1 MAEGISTSFQTCP
14 PDPHGFHDLE
24 GLPSSPSLSHLH
36 VNDLGLTPPPG
47 SQLQLSTKSSQHE
60 ERSSPTRDVNTTS
73 ENPTDPQNCTQQLGN
88 TRNSHSDGK
97 QEEVGCAS
105 SEEQP
110 PVDSE
115 LVGPRQPW
123 IDIATRS
130 PQLEIAFSAFDDSN
144 HTAEDLYDPL
154 FDSELVL
161 QEIDAVLQP
170 RKRDG
175 DEAFPEECTSWDQP
189 RKRQVTEIS
198 QDLTIEPPDKTPSLS
213 SLDSGQPEQGGT
225 GPHTPSDVEKQLST
239 GAVFDPIDLLFEDP
253 SGDIS
258 LDIPD
263 SEFPFSF
270 DLQGEGNR
278 EGGKEDM
285 AANCSMFDQPFGL
298 ADHVLPPVSEITK
311 ERFSLDHQEIVD
323 STNREALQRV
333 FAEPEYVSPY
343 PVYGGPLGYMPSAP
357 NIHVR
362 CIEVSDDRTNLRLA
376 TLRNKVQQLTL
387 ERNKYKQEWA
397 LASDMT
403 AVDPATGKTKQ
414 QTLLE
419 QNAMLRRVCS
429 RHQQRVE
436 QYKQETIEWKN
447 KLHDLGTIYNNLL
460 YDIHQ
465 KQMPAVAPIPNGYK
479 PPRARQA
486 NSSAASL
493 PPSTSHPQS
502 ITSTPNAYA
511 GNSEEP
517 ITIDLTEETGDDVS
531 AAANPTPEE
540 QEESQRRAGMLQS
553 LRNKKYSWLG
563 GPDGDVGNQNLRL
576 SVTPASRQGSL
587 KPAGGPHDSERSRDN
602 HVPARDP
609 CEIASDDRLDNNDDD
624 LARMMEQELASDTAT
639 SRSHDCDVLIAQAGD
654 SPKHVFR

>member
-14 PDPHGFHDLE
+14 PDPHGLYDLE
-24 GLPSSPSLSHLH
+24 GLPSSPSLPLH

-60 ERSSPTRDVNTTS
+60 ERKLPTRDVNATS
-73 ENPTDPQNCTQQLGN
+73 ETPADPRHCPQPLGKAHKDHN
-88 TRNSHSDGK
+88 DEK
-97 QEEVGCAS
+97 QVEVNDAP
-105 SEEQP
+105 SEEQSP
-110 PVDSE
+110 ADKVVES
-115 LVGPRQPW
+115 RQSW
-123 IDIATRS
+123 ADTTTCS
-130 PQLEIAFSAFDDSN
+130 PQLEIDFSAFDDSN
-144 HTAEDLYDPL
+144 NATEELYDPL

-161 QEIDAVLQP
+161 QEIDAVLQ
-170 RKRDG
+170 RKRNG
-175 DEAFPEECTSWDQP
+175 DEAFPEDCVSWDQS
-189 RKRQVTEIS
+189 RKRQATEMS
-198 QDLTIEPPDKTPSLS
+198 QYSTTESPDKTPSLL

-225 GPHTPSDVEKQLST
+225 GPHTPSDVEKQQSD
-239 GAVFDPIDLLFEDP
+239 AVFDSIDLLFEDP
-253 SGDIS
+253 SGDFP

-263 SEFPFSF
+263 GEVSF
-270 DLQGEGNR
+270 NFDIQGAGNG

-285 AANCSMFDQPFGL
+285 SATFSVFDQSF
-298 ADHVLPPVSEITK
+298 DLPSVSEITK
-311 ERFSLDHQEIVD
+311 ERFSLDHQDIVD

-397 LASDMT
+397 LASDLT
-403 AVDPATGKTKQ
+403 AMDPATGKTKQ

-436 QYKQETIEWKN
+436 QYKQEAIEWKN

-460 YDIHQ
+460 YEIQVQ
-465 KQMPAVAPIPNGYK
+465 KQMPAVAPIPTGYK

-486 NSSAASL
+486 SSNATSL
-493 PPSTSHPQS
+493 QPSTSQPQS
-502 ITSTPNAYA
+502 MASTPNASA
-511 GNSEEP
+511 GEP
-517 ITIDLTEETGDDVS
+517 ITIDLTEETGDDGS
-531 AAANPTPEE
+531 AAAKPTPEE
-540 QEESQRRAGMLQS
+540 QEERQRRVEMLQS

-563 GPDGDVGNQNLRL
+563 DADGDVGNQNLRI
-576 SVTPASRQGSL
+576 SVTPAPRQGSL

-602 HVPARDP
+602 HVPARGP
-609 CEIASDDRLDNNDDD
+609 CEIASDDRVEDDD
-624 LARMMEQELASDTAT
+624 ELARMMEQELASPIAT
-639 SRSHDCDVLIAQAGD
+639 SKPGDCDVLKAQVGD
-654 SPKHVFR
+654 SPKIVSK

>member
-14 PDPHGFHDLE
+14 PDPHGLQDLE
-24 GLPSSPSLSHLH
+24 GLPSPPSLPPLH

-60 ERSSPTRDVNTTS
+60 KRKLPTRDVNATS
-73 ENPTDPQNCTQQLGN
+73 ETPADPRHCTQPLGN
-88 TRNSHSDGK
+88 THKDHNDEK
-97 QEEVGCAS
+97 QVEVNDAS
-105 SEEQP
+105 SEKQP
-110 PVDSE
+110 PADKVVE
-115 LVGPRQPW
+115 PRQSW
-123 IDIATRS
+123 ADTATCS
-130 PQLEIAFSAFDDSN
+130 PQLEIDFSAFDDSN
-144 HTAEDLYDPL
+144 NATEELYDPL

-161 QEIDAVLQP
+161 QEIDAVLQ
-170 RKRDG
+170 RKRNG
-175 DEAFPEECTSWDQP
+175 DEAFPEDCVYWDQS
-189 RKRQVTEIS
+189 RKRQATEMS
-198 QDLTIEPPDKTPSLS
+198 QYSTTESPDKTPSLL

-225 GPHTPSDVEKQLST
+225 GPHTPSDVEKRQSD
-239 GAVFDPIDLLFEDP
+239 AVFDSIDLLFEDHL
-253 SGDIS
+253 GDFP

-263 SEFPFSF
+263 GEVSFNFDIQGAGNGEGNKEDMSANISVFDQSF
-270 DLQGEGNR
+270 DLP
-278 EGGKEDM
+278 
-285 AANCSMFDQPFGL
+285 S
-298 ADHVLPPVSEITK
+298 VSEITK
-311 ERFSLDHQEIVD
+311 ERFSIDDQDIVD

-397 LASDMT
+397 LASDLT
-403 AVDPATGKTKQ
+403 AMDPATGKTKQ

-436 QYKQETIEWKN
+436 QYKQEAIEWKN

-460 YDIHQ
+460 YEIQVQ
-465 KQMPAVAPIPNGYK
+465 KQMPAVAPIPTGYK

-486 NSSAASL
+486 SSNATSL
-493 PPSTSHPQS
+493 QPSTSQPQS
-502 ITSTPNAYA
+502 MASTPNASA
-511 GNSEEP
+511 GEP
-517 ITIDLTEETGDDVS
+517 ITIDLTEETGDDGS

-540 QEESQRRAGMLQS
+540 QEERQRRVEMLQS

-563 GPDGDVGNQNLRL
+563 DADGDVGNQNLRL
-576 SVTPASRQGSL
+576 SVTPAPRQGSL
-587 KPAGGPHDSERSRDN
+587 KPAGGPHDSERSRND
-602 HVPARDP
+602 HVPIRDIS
-609 CEIASDDRLDNNDDD
+609 EIASDDRVEDNDDD
-624 LARMMEQELASDTAT
+624 LARMMEQELASPSAT
-639 SRSHDCDVLIAQAGD
+639 SKSRDSDLLTAQVED
-654 SPKHVFR
+654 SPKNVSK

>member
-14 PDPHGFHDLE
+14 PDPHGLHDLE
-24 GLPSSPSLSHLH
+24 GLPSPPSLPLH

-60 ERSSPTRDVNTTS
+60 ERKLPTRDVNATS
-73 ENPTDPQNCTQQLGN
+73 ETPADPRHCTQPLGN
-88 TRNSHSDGK
+88 THKDHNDEK
-97 QEEVGCAS
+97 QVEVNDAP
-105 SEEQP
+105 SEEQSP
-110 PVDSE
+110 ADKVVES
-115 LVGPRQPW
+115 RQSW
-123 IDIATRS
+123 ADTTTCS
-130 PQLEIAFSAFDDSN
+130 PQLEIDFSAFDDSN
-144 HTAEDLYDPL
+144 NATEELYDPL

-161 QEIDAVLQP
+161 QEIDAVLQ
-170 RKRDG
+170 RKRNG
-175 DEAFPEECTSWDQP
+175 DEAFPEDCVSWDQS
-189 RKRQVTEIS
+189 RKRQATEMS
-198 QDLTIEPPDKTPSLS
+198 QYSTTESPDKTPSLL

-225 GPHTPSDVEKQLST
+225 GPHTPSDVEKQQSD
-239 GAVFDPIDLLFEDP
+239 AVFDSIDLLFEDP
-253 SGDIS
+253 SGDFP

-263 SEFPFSF
+263 GDVSF
-270 DLQGEGNR
+270 NFDIQGAGNG

-285 AANCSMFDQPFGL
+285 SATFSVFDQSF
-298 ADHVLPPVSEITK
+298 DLPSVSEITK
-311 ERFSLDHQEIVD
+311 ERFSLDHQDIFD

-343 PVYGGPLGYMPSAP
+343 PLYGGPLGYMPSAP

-397 LASDMT
+397 LASDLT
-403 AVDPATGKTKQ
+403 AMDPATGKTKQ

-436 QYKQETIEWKN
+436 QYKQEAIEWKN

-460 YDIHQ
+460 YEIQVQ
-465 KQMPAVAPIPNGYK
+465 KQMPAVAPIPTGYK

-486 NSSAASL
+486 SSNATSL
-493 PPSTSHPQS
+493 QPSTSQPQS
-502 ITSTPNAYA
+502 MASTPNASV
-511 GNSEEP
+511 GEP
-517 ITIDLTEETGDDVS
+517 ITIDLTEETGDDGS

-540 QEESQRRAGMLQS
+540 QEERQRRVEMLQS

-563 GPDGDVGNQNLRL
+563 DADGDVGNQNLRI
-576 SVTPASRQGSL
+576 SVTPAPRQGSL

-602 HVPARDP
+602 HVPARGP
-609 CEIASDDRLDNNDDD
+609 CEIASDDRVEEDDD
-624 LARMMEQELASDTAT
+624 ELARMMEQELASPIAT
-639 SRSHDCDVLIAQAGD
+639 SKPGDCDVLITQVGD
-654 SPKHVFR
+654 SPKIVSK

>member
-14 PDPHGFHDLE
+14 PDPHGLHDLE
-24 GLPSSPSLSHLH
+24 GLPSPPSLPLH

-60 ERSSPTRDVNTTS
+60 ERKLPTRDVNATS
-73 ENPTDPQNCTQQLGN
+73 ETPADPRHCTQPLGN
-88 TRNSHSDGK
+88 THKDHNDEK
-97 QEEVGCAS
+97 QVEVNDAP
-105 SEEQP
+105 SEEQSP
-110 PVDSE
+110 ADKVVES
-115 LVGPRQPW
+115 RQSW
-123 IDIATRS
+123 ADTTTCS
-130 PQLEIAFSAFDDSN
+130 PQLEIDFSAFDDSN
-144 HTAEDLYDPL
+144 NATEELYDPL

-161 QEIDAVLQP
+161 QEIDAVLQ
-170 RKRDG
+170 RKRNG
-175 DEAFPEECTSWDQP
+175 DEAFPEDCVSWDQS
-189 RKRQVTEIS
+189 RKRQATEMS
-198 QDLTIEPPDKTPSLS
+198 QYSTTESPDKTPSLL

-225 GPHTPSDVEKQLST
+225 GPHTPSDVEKQQSD
-239 GAVFDPIDLLFEDP
+239 AVFDSIDLLFEDP
-253 SGDIS
+253 SGDFP

-263 SEFPFSF
+263 GDVSF
-270 DLQGEGNR
+270 NFDIQGAGNG

-285 AANCSMFDQPFGL
+285 SATFSVFDQSF
-298 ADHVLPPVSEITK
+298 DLPSVSEITK
-311 ERFSLDHQEIVD
+311 ERFSLDHQDIVD

-343 PVYGGPLGYMPSAP
+343 PLYGGPLGYIPSAP

-397 LASDMT
+397 LASDLT
-403 AVDPATGKTKQ
+403 AMDPATGKTKQ

-436 QYKQETIEWKN
+436 QYKQEAIEWKN

-460 YDIHQ
+460 YEIQVQ
-465 KQMPAVAPIPNGYK
+465 KQMPAVAPIPTGYK

-486 NSSAASL
+486 SSNATSL
-493 PPSTSHPQS
+493 QPSTSQPQS
-502 ITSTPNAYA
+502 MASTPNASV
-511 GNSEEP
+511 GEP
-517 ITIDLTEETGDDVS
+517 ITIDLTEETGDDGS

-540 QEESQRRAGMLQS
+540 QEERQRRVEMLQS

-563 GPDGDVGNQNLRL
+563 DADGDVGNQNLRI
-576 SVTPASRQGSL
+576 SVTPAPRQGSL

-602 HVPARDP
+602 HVPARGP
-609 CEIASDDRLDNNDDD
+609 CEIASDDRVEEDDD
-624 LARMMEQELASDTAT
+624 ELARMMEQELASPIAT
-639 SRSHDCDVLIAQAGD
+639 SKPGDCDVLITQVGD
-654 SPKHVFR
+654 SPKIVSK

>member
-1 MAEGISTSFQTCP
+1 MNGSMAEGISTSFQTCP
-14 PDPHGFHDLE
+14 PDPHGLHDLE
-24 GLPSSPSLSHLH
+24 GLPSPPSLPLH

-60 ERSSPTRDVNTTS
+60 ERKLPTRDVNATS
-73 ENPTDPQNCTQQLGN
+73 ETPADPRHCTQPLGN
-88 TRNSHSDGK
+88 THKDHNDEK
-97 QEEVGCAS
+97 QVEVNDAP
-105 SEEQP
+105 SEEQSP
-110 PVDSE
+110 ADKVVES
-115 LVGPRQPW
+115 RQSW
-123 IDIATRS
+123 ADTTTCS
-130 PQLEIAFSAFDDSN
+130 PQLEIDFSAFDDSN
-144 HTAEDLYDPL
+144 NATEELYDPL

-161 QEIDAVLQP
+161 QEIDAVLQ
-170 RKRDG
+170 RKRNG
-175 DEAFPEECTSWDQP
+175 DEAFPEDCVSWDQS
-189 RKRQVTEIS
+189 RKRQATEMS
-198 QDLTIEPPDKTPSLS
+198 QYSTTESPDKTPSLL

-225 GPHTPSDVEKQLST
+225 GPHTPSDVEKQQSD
-239 GAVFDPIDLLFEDP
+239 AVFDSIDLLFEDP
-253 SGDIS
+253 SGDFP

-263 SEFPFSF
+263 GDVSF
-270 DLQGEGNR
+270 NFDIQGAGNG

-285 AANCSMFDQPFGL
+285 SATFSVFDQSF
-298 ADHVLPPVSEITK
+298 DLPSVSEITK
-311 ERFSLDHQEIVD
+311 ERFSLDHQDIFD

-343 PVYGGPLGYMPSAP
+343 PLYGGPLGYMPSAP

-397 LASDMT
+397 LASDLT
-403 AVDPATGKTKQ
+403 AMDPATGKTKQ

-436 QYKQETIEWKN
+436 QYKQEAIEWKN

-460 YDIHQ
+460 YEIQVQ
-465 KQMPAVAPIPNGYK
+465 KQMPAVAPIPTGYK

-486 NSSAASL
+486 SSNATSL
-493 PPSTSHPQS
+493 QPSTSQPQS
-502 ITSTPNAYA
+502 MASTPNASV
-511 GNSEEP
+511 GEP
-517 ITIDLTEETGDDVS
+517 ITIDLTEETGDDGS

-540 QEESQRRAGMLQS
+540 QEERQRRVEMLQS

-563 GPDGDVGNQNLRL
+563 DADGDVGNQNLRI
-576 SVTPASRQGSL
+576 SVTPAPRQGSL

-602 HVPARDP
+602 HVPARGP
-609 CEIASDDRLDNNDDD
+609 CEIASDDRVEEDDD
-624 LARMMEQELASDTAT
+624 ELARMMEQELASPIAT
-639 SRSHDCDVLIAQAGD
+639 SKPGDCDVLITQVGD
-654 SPKHVFR
+654 SPKIVSK

>member
-14 PDPHGFHDLE
+14 PDPHGLHDLE
-24 GLPSSPSLSHLH
+24 GLPSPPSLPLH

-60 ERSSPTRDVNTTS
+60 ERKLPTRDVNATS
-73 ENPTDPQNCTQQLGN
+73 ETPADPRHCTQPLGN
-88 TRNSHSDGK
+88 THKDHNDEK
-97 QEEVGCAS
+97 QVEVNDTP
-105 SEEQP
+105 SEEQSP
-110 PVDSE
+110 ADKVVE
-115 LVGPRQPW
+115 CRQSW
-123 IDIATRS
+123 ADTTTCS
-130 PQLEIAFSAFDDSN
+130 PQLEIDFSAFDDSN
-144 HTAEDLYDPL
+144 NATEELYDPL

-161 QEIDAVLQP
+161 QEIDAVLQ
-170 RKRDG
+170 RKRNG
-175 DEAFPEECTSWDQP
+175 DEAFPEDCVSWDQS
-189 RKRQVTEIS
+189 RKRQATELS
-198 QDLTIEPPDKTPSLS
+198 QYSTTESPDKTPSLL

-225 GPHTPSDVEKQLST
+225 GPHTPSDGEKQQSD
-239 GAVFDPIDLLFEDP
+239 AVFDSIDLLFEDP
-253 SGDIS
+253 SGDFP

-263 SEFPFSF
+263 GDVSF
-270 DLQGEGNR
+270 NFDIQGARNG

-285 AANCSMFDQPFGL
+285 SATFSVFDQSF
-298 ADHVLPPVSEITK
+298 DLPSVSEITK
-311 ERFSLDHQEIVD
+311 ERFSLDHQDIVD

-397 LASDMT
+397 LASDLT
-403 AVDPATGKTKQ
+403 AMDPATGKTKQ

-436 QYKQETIEWKN
+436 QYKQEAIEWKN

-460 YDIHQ
+460 YEIQVQ
-465 KQMPAVAPIPNGYK
+465 KQMPAVAPIPTGYK

-486 NSSAASL
+486 SSNAISL
-493 PPSTSHPQS
+493 QPSTSQPQS
-502 ITSTPNAYA
+502 MASTPNASV
-511 GNSEEP
+511 GEP
-517 ITIDLTEETGDDVS
+517 ITIDLTEETGDDGS

-540 QEESQRRAGMLQS
+540 QEERQRRVEMLQS

-563 GPDGDVGNQNLRL
+563 DADGDVGNQNLRI
-576 SVTPASRQGSL
+576 SATPAPRQGSL

-602 HVPARDP
+602 HVPARGP
-609 CEIASDDRLDNNDDD
+609 CEIASDDRVEEDDD
-624 LARMMEQELASDTAT
+624 DELARMMEQELASPIAT
-639 SRSHDCDVLIAQAGD
+639 SKPGDCDVLIAQGGD
-654 SPKHVFR
+654 SPKIVSK

>member
-1 MAEGISTSFQTCP
+1 MNGSMAEGISTSFQTCP
-14 PDPHGFHDLE
+14 PDPHGLHDLE
-24 GLPSSPSLSHLH
+24 GLPSPPSLPLH

-60 ERSSPTRDVNTTS
+60 ERKVPTRDVNATS
-73 ENPTDPQNCTQQLGN
+73 ETPADPRHCTQPLGN
-88 TRNSHSDGK
+88 THKDHNDEK
-97 QEEVGCAS
+97 QVEVNDAP
-105 SEEQP
+105 SEEQSP
-110 PVDSE
+110 ADKVVES
-115 LVGPRQPW
+115 RQSW
-123 IDIATRS
+123 ADTTTCS
-130 PQLEIAFSAFDDSN
+130 PQLEIDFSAFDDSN
-144 HTAEDLYDPL
+144 NATEELYDPL

-161 QEIDAVLQP
+161 QEIDAVLQ
-170 RKRDG
+170 RKRNG
-175 DEAFPEECTSWDQP
+175 DEAFPEDCVSWDQS
-189 RKRQVTEIS
+189 RKRQATEMS
-198 QDLTIEPPDKTPSLS
+198 QDSTTESPDKTPSLL

-225 GPHTPSDVEKQLST
+225 GPHTPSDVEKQQSD
-239 GAVFDPIDLLFEDP
+239 AVFDSIDLLFEDP
-253 SGDIS
+253 SGDFP
-258 LDIPD
+258 LDIPNGD
-263 SEFPFSF
+263 VSF
-270 DLQGEGNR
+270 NFDIQGAGNG

-285 AANCSMFDQPFGL
+285 SATFSVFDQSF
-298 ADHVLPPVSEITK
+298 DLPSVSEITK
-311 ERFSLDHQEIVD
+311 ERFSLDHQDIVD

-397 LASDMT
+397 LASDLT
-403 AVDPATGKTKQ
+403 AMDPATGKTKQ

-436 QYKQETIEWKN
+436 QYKQEAIEWKN

-460 YDIHQ
+460 YEIQVQ
-465 KQMPAVAPIPNGYK
+465 KQMPAVAPIPTGYK

-486 NSSAASL
+486 SSNAASL
-493 PPSTSHPQS
+493 QPSTSQPQS
-502 ITSTPNAYA
+502 MASTPNASA
-511 GNSEEP
+511 GEP
-517 ITIDLTEETGDDVS
+517 ITIDLTEETGDDAS
-531 AAANPTPEE
+531 SAANPTPEE
-540 QEESQRRAGMLQS
+540 QEERQRRVEMLQS

-563 GPDGDVGNQNLRL
+563 DADGDVGNQNLRI

-602 HVPARDP
+602 HVPARGP
-609 CEIASDDRLDNNDDD
+609 CEIASDDREEEDDD
-624 LARMMEQELASDTAT
+624 ELARMMEQELASPIAT
-639 SRSHDCDVLIAQAGD
+639 SKPGDCDVLITQVGD
-654 SPKHVFR
+654 SPKIVSK

>member
-14 PDPHGFHDLE
+14 PDPHGLHDLE
-24 GLPSSPSLSHLH
+24 GLPSPPSLPLH

-47 SQLQLSTKSSQHE
+47 PQLQLSTKSSQHE
-60 ERSSPTRDVNTTS
+60 ERKLPTRDVNATS
-73 ENPTDPQNCTQQLGN
+73 ETPADPRHCTQPLGN
-88 TRNSHSDGK
+88 THKDHNDEK
-97 QEEVGCAS
+97 QVEVNNAP
-105 SEEQP
+105 SEEQSP
-110 PVDSE
+110 ADKVVES
-115 LVGPRQPW
+115 RQSW
-123 IDIATRS
+123 ADTTTCS
-130 PQLEIAFSAFDDSN
+130 PQLEIDFSAFDDSN
-144 HTAEDLYDPL
+144 NATEELYDPL

-161 QEIDAVLQP
+161 QEIDAVLQ
-170 RKRDG
+170 RKRNG
-175 DEAFPEECTSWDQP
+175 DEAFPEDCVSWDQS
-189 RKRQVTEIS
+189 RKRQATEMS
-198 QDLTIEPPDKTPSLS
+198 QYSTTESPDKTPSLL

-225 GPHTPSDVEKQLST
+225 GPHTPSDVEKQQSD
-239 GAVFDPIDLLFEDP
+239 AVFDSIDLLFEDP
-253 SGDIS
+253 SGDFP

-263 SEFPFSF
+263 GDVSF
-270 DLQGEGNR
+270 NFDIQGAGNG

-285 AANCSMFDQPFGL
+285 SATFSVFDQSF
-298 ADHVLPPVSEITK
+298 DLPSVSEITK
-311 ERFSLDHQEIVD
+311 ERFSLDHQDIVD

-397 LASDMT
+397 LASDLT
-403 AVDPATGKTKQ
+403 AMDPATGKTKQ

-436 QYKQETIEWKN
+436 QYKQEAIEWKN

-460 YDIHQ
+460 YEIQVQ
-465 KQMPAVAPIPNGYK
+465 KQMPAVAPIPTGYK

-486 NSSAASL
+486 SSNATSL
-493 PPSTSHPQS
+493 QPSTSQPQS
-502 ITSTPNAYA
+502 MASTPNASV
-511 GNSEEP
+511 GEP
-517 ITIDLTEETGDDVS
+517 ITIDLTEETGDDGS

-540 QEESQRRAGMLQS
+540 QEERQRRVEMLQS

-563 GPDGDVGNQNLRL
+563 DADGDVGNQNLRI
-576 SVTPASRQGSL
+576 SVTPAPRQGSL

-602 HVPARDP
+602 HVPARGP
-609 CEIASDDRLDNNDDD
+609 CEIASDDRVEDDD
-624 LARMMEQELASDTAT
+624 ELARMMEQELASPIAT
-639 SRSHDCDVLIAQAGD
+639 SKPGDCDVLITQVGD
-654 SPKHVFR
+654 SPKIVSK

>member
-14 PDPHGFHDLE
+14 PDPHGLHDLE
-24 GLPSSPSLSHLH
+24 GLPSPPSLPLH

-60 ERSSPTRDVNTTS
+60 ERKLPTRDVNATS
-73 ENPTDPQNCTQQLGN
+73 ETPADPRHCTQPLGN
-88 TRNSHSDGK
+88 THKDHNDEK
-97 QEEVGCAS
+97 QVEVNDAP
-105 SEEQP
+105 SEEQSP
-110 PVDSE
+110 ADKVVES
-115 LVGPRQPW
+115 RQSW
-123 IDIATRS
+123 ADTTTCS
-130 PQLEIAFSAFDDSN
+130 PQLEIDFSAFDDSN
-144 HTAEDLYDPL
+144 NATEELYDPF

-161 QEIDAVLQP
+161 QEIDAVLQ
-170 RKRDG
+170 RKRNG
-175 DEAFPEECTSWDQP
+175 DEAFPEDCVSWDQS
-189 RKRQVTEIS
+189 RKRQATEMS
-198 QDLTIEPPDKTPSLS
+198 QYSTTESPDKTPSLL

-225 GPHTPSDVEKQLST
+225 GPHTPSDVEKQQSD
-239 GAVFDPIDLLFEDP
+239 AVFDSIDLLFEDP
-253 SGDIS
+253 SGDFP

-263 SEFPFSF
+263 GDVSF
-270 DLQGEGNR
+270 NFDIQGAGNG

-285 AANCSMFDQPFGL
+285 SATFSVFDQSF
-298 ADHVLPPVSEITK
+298 DLPSVSEITK
-311 ERFSLDHQEIVD
+311 ERFSLDHQDIVD

-343 PVYGGPLGYMPSAP
+343 PLYGGPLGYIPSAP

-397 LASDMT
+397 LASDLT
-403 AVDPATGKTKQ
+403 AMDPATGKTKQ

-436 QYKQETIEWKN
+436 QYKQEAIEWKN

-460 YDIHQ
+460 YEIQVQ
-465 KQMPAVAPIPNGYK
+465 KQMPAVAPIPTGYK

-486 NSSAASL
+486 SSNATSL
-493 PPSTSHPQS
+493 QPSTSQPQS
-502 ITSTPNAYA
+502 MASTPNASV
-511 GNSEEP
+511 GEP
-517 ITIDLTEETGDDVS
+517 ITIDLTEETGDDGS

-540 QEESQRRAGMLQS
+540 QEERQRRVEMLQS

-563 GPDGDVGNQNLRL
+563 DADGDVGNQNLRI
-576 SVTPASRQGSL
+576 SVTPAPRQGSL

-602 HVPARDP
+602 HVPARGP
-609 CEIASDDRLDNNDDD
+609 CEIASDDRVEEDDD
-624 LARMMEQELASDTAT
+624 ELARMMEQELASPIAT
-639 SRSHDCDVLIAQAGD
+639 SKPGDCDVLITQVGD
-654 SPKHVFR
+654 SPKIVSK

>member
-1 MAEGISTSFQTCP
+1 MNGSMAEGISTSFQTCP
-14 PDPHGFHDLE
+14 PDPHGLHDLE
-24 GLPSSPSLSHLH
+24 GLPSPPSLPLH

-60 ERSSPTRDVNTTS
+60 ERKLPTRDVNATS
-73 ENPTDPQNCTQQLGN
+73 ETPADPRHCTQPLGN
-88 TRNSHSDGK
+88 THKDHNDEK
-97 QEEVGCAS
+97 QVEVNDAP
-105 SEEQP
+105 SEEQSP
-110 PVDSE
+110 ADKVVES
-115 LVGPRQPW
+115 RQSW
-123 IDIATRS
+123 ADTTTCS
-130 PQLEIAFSAFDDSN
+130 PQLEIDFSAFDDSN
-144 HTAEDLYDPL
+144 NATEELYDPL

-161 QEIDAVLQP
+161 QEIDAVLQ
-170 RKRDG
+170 RKRNG
-175 DEAFPEECTSWDQP
+175 DEAFPEDCVSWDQS
-189 RKRQVTEIS
+189 RKRQATEMS
-198 QDLTIEPPDKTPSLS
+198 QYSTTESPDKTPSLL

-225 GPHTPSDVEKQLST
+225 GPHTPSDVEKQQSD
-239 GAVFDPIDLLFEDP
+239 AVFDSIDLLFEDP
-253 SGDIS
+253 SGDFP

-263 SEFPFSF
+263 GDVSF
-270 DLQGEGNR
+270 NFDIQGAGNG

-285 AANCSMFDQPFGL
+285 SATFSVFDQSF
-298 ADHVLPPVSEITK
+298 DLPSVSEITK
-311 ERFSLDHQEIVD
+311 ERFSLDHQDIVD

-343 PVYGGPLGYMPSAP
+343 PLYGGPLGYIPSAP

-397 LASDMT
+397 LASDLT
-403 AVDPATGKTKQ
+403 AMDPATGKTKQ

-436 QYKQETIEWKN
+436 QYKQEAIEWKN

-460 YDIHQ
+460 YEIQVQ
-465 KQMPAVAPIPNGYK
+465 KQMPAVAPIPTGYK

-486 NSSAASL
+486 SSNATSL
-493 PPSTSHPQS
+493 QPSTSQPQS
-502 ITSTPNAYA
+502 MASTPNASV
-511 GNSEEP
+511 GEP
-517 ITIDLTEETGDDVS
+517 ITIDLTEETGDDGS

-540 QEESQRRAGMLQS
+540 QEERQRRVEMLQS

-563 GPDGDVGNQNLRL
+563 DADGDVGNQNLRI
-576 SVTPASRQGSL
+576 SVTPAPRQGSL

-602 HVPARDP
+602 HVPARGP
-609 CEIASDDRLDNNDDD
+609 CEIASDDRVEEDDD
-624 LARMMEQELASDTAT
+624 ELARMMEQELASPIAT
-639 SRSHDCDVLIAQAGD
+639 SKPGDCDVLITQVGD
-654 SPKHVFR
+654 SPKIVSK

>member
-1 MAEGISTSFQTCP
+1 MNGSMAEGISTSFQTCP
-14 PDPHGFHDLE
+14 PDPHGLHDLE
-24 GLPSSPSLSHLH
+24 GLPSPPSLPLH

-60 ERSSPTRDVNTTS
+60 ERKLPTRDVNATS
-73 ENPTDPQNCTQQLGN
+73 ETPADPRHCTQPLGN
-88 TRNSHSDGK
+88 THKDHNDEK
-97 QEEVGCAS
+97 QVEVNDAP
-105 SEEQP
+105 SEEQSP
-110 PVDSE
+110 ADKVVES
-115 LVGPRQPW
+115 RQSW
-123 IDIATRS
+123 ADTTTCS
-130 PQLEIAFSAFDDSN
+130 PQLEIDFSAFDDSN
-144 HTAEDLYDPL
+144 NATEELYDPL

-161 QEIDAVLQP
+161 QEIDAVLQ
-170 RKRDG
+170 RKRNG
-175 DEAFPEECTSWDQP
+175 DEAFPEDCVSWDQS
-189 RKRQVTEIS
+189 RKRQATEMS
-198 QDLTIEPPDKTPSLS
+198 QYSTTESPDKTPSLL

-225 GPHTPSDVEKQLST
+225 GPHTPSDVEKQQSD
-239 GAVFDPIDLLFEDP
+239 AVFDSIDLLFEDP
-253 SGDIS
+253 SGDFP

-263 SEFPFSF
+263 GDVSF
-270 DLQGEGNR
+270 NFDIQGAGNG

-285 AANCSMFDQPFGL
+285 SATFSVFDQSF
-298 ADHVLPPVSEITK
+298 DLPSVSEITK
-311 ERFSLDHQEIVD
+311 ERFSLDHQDIVD

-343 PVYGGPLGYMPSAP
+343 PLYGGPLGYMPSAP

-397 LASDMT
+397 LASDLT
-403 AVDPATGKTKQ
+403 AMDPATGKTKQ

-436 QYKQETIEWKN
+436 QYKQEAIEWKN

-460 YDIHQ
+460 YEIQVQ
-465 KQMPAVAPIPNGYK
+465 KQMPAVAPIPTGYK

-486 NSSAASL
+486 SSNATSL
-493 PPSTSHPQS
+493 QPSTSQPQS
-502 ITSTPNAYA
+502 MASTPNASV
-511 GNSEEP
+511 GEP
-517 ITIDLTEETGDDVS
+517 ITIDLTEETGDDGS

-540 QEESQRRAGMLQS
+540 QEERQRRVEMLQS

-563 GPDGDVGNQNLRL
+563 DADGDVGNQNLRI
-576 SVTPASRQGSL
+576 SVTPAPRQGSL

-602 HVPARDP
+602 HVPARGP
-609 CEIASDDRLDNNDDD
+609 CEIASDDRVEEDDD
-624 LARMMEQELASDTAT
+624 ELARMMEQELASPIAT
-639 SRSHDCDVLIAQAGD
+639 SKPGDCDVLITQVGD
-654 SPKHVFR
+654 SPKIVSK

>member
-14 PDPHGFHDLE
+14 PDPHGLYDLE
-24 GLPSSPSLSHLH
+24 GLPSPPSLPLH

-60 ERSSPTRDVNTTS
+60 ERKLPTRDVNATS
-73 ENPTDPQNCTQQLGN
+73 ETPADPRHCPQPLGKAHKDHN
-88 TRNSHSDGK
+88 DEK
-97 QEEVGCAS
+97 QVEVNDAP
-105 SEEQP
+105 SEEQSP
-110 PVDSE
+110 ADKVVES
-115 LVGPRQPW
+115 RQSW
-123 IDIATRS
+123 ADTTTCS
-130 PQLEIAFSAFDDSN
+130 PQLEIDFSAFDDSN
-144 HTAEDLYDPL
+144 NATEELYDPL

-161 QEIDAVLQP
+161 QEIDAVLQ
-170 RKRDG
+170 RKRNG
-175 DEAFPEECTSWDQP
+175 DEAFPEDCVSWDQS
-189 RKRQVTEIS
+189 RKRQATEMS
-198 QDLTIEPPDKTPSLS
+198 QYSTTESPDKTPSLL

-225 GPHTPSDVEKQLST
+225 GPHTPSDVEKQQSD
-239 GAVFDPIDLLFEDP
+239 AVFDSIDLLFEDP
-253 SGDIS
+253 SGDFP

-263 SEFPFSF
+263 GEVSF
-270 DLQGEGNR
+270 NFDIQGAGNG

-285 AANCSMFDQPFGL
+285 SATFSVFDQSF
-298 ADHVLPPVSEITK
+298 DLPSVSEITK
-311 ERFSLDHQEIVD
+311 ERFSLDHQDIVD

-397 LASDMT
+397 LASDLT
-403 AVDPATGKTKQ
+403 AMDPATGKTKQ

-436 QYKQETIEWKN
+436 QYKQEAIEWKN

-460 YDIHQ
+460 YEIQVQ
-465 KQMPAVAPIPNGYK
+465 KQMPAVAPIPTGYK

-486 NSSAASL
+486 SSNATSL
-493 PPSTSHPQS
+493 QPSTSQPQS
-502 ITSTPNAYA
+502 MASTPNASA
-511 GNSEEP
+511 GEP
-517 ITIDLTEETGDDVS
+517 ITIDLTEETGDDGS

-540 QEESQRRAGMLQS
+540 QEERQRRVEMLQS

-563 GPDGDVGNQNLRL
+563 DADGDVGNQNLRI
-576 SVTPASRQGSL
+576 SVTPAPRQGSL

-602 HVPARDP
+602 HVPARGP
-609 CEIASDDRLDNNDDD
+609 CEIASDDRVEDDD
-624 LARMMEQELASDTAT
+624 ELARMMEQELASPIAT
-639 SRSHDCDVLIAQAGD
+639 SKPGDCDVLKAQVGD
-654 SPKHVFR
+654 SPKIVSK

>member
-14 PDPHGFHDLE
+14 PDPHGLHDLE
-24 GLPSSPSLSHLH
+24 GLPSPPSLPLH

-60 ERSSPTRDVNTTS
+60 ERKLPTRDVNATS
-73 ENPTDPQNCTQQLGN
+73 ETPADPRHCTQPLGN
-88 TRNSHSDGK
+88 THKDHNDEK
-97 QEEVGCAS
+97 QVEVNNAP
-105 SEEQP
+105 SEEQSP
-110 PVDSE
+110 ADKVVES
-115 LVGPRQPW
+115 RQSW
-123 IDIATRS
+123 ADTTTCS
-130 PQLEIAFSAFDDSN
+130 PQLEIDFSAFDDSN
-144 HTAEDLYDPL
+144 NATEELYDPL

-161 QEIDAVLQP
+161 QEIDAVLQ
-170 RKRDG
+170 RKRNG
-175 DEAFPEECTSWDQP
+175 DEAFPEDCVSWDQS
-189 RKRQVTEIS
+189 RKRQATEMS
-198 QDLTIEPPDKTPSLS
+198 QYSTTESPDKTPSLL

-225 GPHTPSDVEKQLST
+225 GPHTPSDVEKQQSD
-239 GAVFDPIDLLFEDP
+239 AVFDSIDLLFEDP
-253 SGDIS
+253 SGDFP

-263 SEFPFSF
+263 GDVSF
-270 DLQGEGNR
+270 NFDIQGAGNG

-285 AANCSMFDQPFGL
+285 SATFSVFDQSF
-298 ADHVLPPVSEITK
+298 DLPSVSEITK
-311 ERFSLDHQEIVD
+311 ERFSLDHQDIVD

-397 LASDMT
+397 LASDLT
-403 AVDPATGKTKQ
+403 AMDPATGKTKQ

-436 QYKQETIEWKN
+436 QYKQEAIEWKN

-460 YDIHQ
+460 YEIQVQ
-465 KQMPAVAPIPNGYK
+465 KQMPAVAPIPTGYK

-486 NSSAASL
+486 SSNATSL
-493 PPSTSHPQS
+493 QPSTSQPQS
-502 ITSTPNAYA
+502 MASTPNASV
-511 GNSEEP
+511 GEP
-517 ITIDLTEETGDDVS
+517 ITIDLTEETGDDGS

-540 QEESQRRAGMLQS
+540 QEERQRRVEMLQS

-563 GPDGDVGNQNLRL
+563 DADGDVGNQNLRI
-576 SVTPASRQGSL
+576 SVTPAPRQGSL

-602 HVPARDP
+602 HVPARGP
-609 CEIASDDRLDNNDDD
+609 CEIASDDRVEDDD
-624 LARMMEQELASDTAT
+624 ELARMMEQELASPIAT
-639 SRSHDCDVLIAQAGD
+639 SKPGDCDVLITQVGD
-654 SPKHVFR
+654 SPKIVSK

>member
-1 MAEGISTSFQTCP
+1 MNGSMAEGISTSLQTCP
-14 PDPHGFHDLE
+14 PDPHGLQDLE
-24 GLPSSPSLSHLH
+24 GLPSPPSLPSLH

-60 ERSSPTRDVNTTS
+60 KRKLPTRDVNATS
-73 ENPTDPQNCTQQLGN
+73 ETPADPRHAAQPLGN
-88 TRNSHSDGK
+88 THKDHNDEK
-97 QEEVGCAS
+97 QVEVNDAS

-110 PVDSE
+110 PADKVVKS
-115 LVGPRQPW
+115 RQSW
-123 IDIATRS
+123 ADTATSS
-130 PQLEIAFSAFDDSN
+130 PQLEIDFSAFDDSN
-144 HTAEDLYDPL
+144 NVTEELYDTL

-161 QEIDAVLQP
+161 QEIDAVLQ
-170 RKRDG
+170 RKRNG
-175 DEAFPEECTSWDQP
+175 DEAFPEDCVYWDQS
-189 RKRQVTEIS
+189 RKRQATEMS
-198 QDLTIEPPDKTPSLS
+198 QYSTTESPDKTPSLL

-225 GPHTPSDVEKQLST
+225 GPHTPSDVEKRQSD
-239 GAVFDPIDLLFEDP
+239 AVFDSIDLLFEDHL
-253 SGDIS
+253 GDFS

-263 SEFPFSF
+263 GEVYSNF
-270 DLQGEGNR
+270 DIQGAGNG

-285 AANCSMFDQPFGL
+285 SANISVFDQSF
-298 ADHVLPPVSEITK
+298 DLPSVSEITK
-311 ERFSLDHQEIVD
+311 ERFSLDDQDIVD
-323 STNREALQRV
+323 STNREALQRA

-397 LASDMT
+397 LASDLT
-403 AVDPATGKTKQ
+403 AMDPATGKTKQ

-436 QYKQETIEWKN
+436 QYKQEAIEWKN

-460 YDIHQ
+460 YEIQVQ
-465 KQMPAVAPIPNGYK
+465 KQMPAVAPIPTGYK

-486 NSSAASL
+486 SSNATSL
-493 PPSTSHPQS
+493 QLSTSQPQS
-502 ITSTPNAYA
+502 MTTPNASA
-511 GNSEEP
+511 GEP
-517 ITIDLTEETGDDVS
+517 ITIDLTEETGDDGS

-540 QEESQRRAGMLQS
+540 QEERQRRVEMLQS

-563 GPDGDVGNQNLRL
+563 DADGGVGNQNLRL
-576 SVTPASRQGSL
+576 SVTPAPRQGSL
-587 KPAGGPHDSERSRDN
+587 KPAGGPHDSERSRND
-602 HVPARDP
+602 HVPIRDIS
-609 CEIASDDRLDNNDDD
+609 EIASDDRVEDNDDD
-624 LARMMEQELASDTAT
+624 LARMMEQELASPSAT
-639 SRSHDCDVLIAQAGD
+639 CKSCDFDVLTAQVED
-654 SPKHVFR
+654 SPKNVSK

>member
-1 MAEGISTSFQTCP
+1 MNGSMAEGISTSFQTCP
-14 PDPHGFHDLE
+14 PDPHGLYDLE
-24 GLPSSPSLSHLH
+24 GLPSPPSLPLH

-60 ERSSPTRDVNTTS
+60 ERKLPTRDVNATS
-73 ENPTDPQNCTQQLGN
+73 ETPADPRHCPQPLGKAHKDHN
-88 TRNSHSDGK
+88 DEK
-97 QEEVGCAS
+97 QVEVNDAP
-105 SEEQP
+105 SEEQSP
-110 PVDSE
+110 ADKVVES
-115 LVGPRQPW
+115 RQSW
-123 IDIATRS
+123 ADTTTCS
-130 PQLEIAFSAFDDSN
+130 PQLEIDFSAFDDSN
-144 HTAEDLYDPL
+144 NATEELYDPL

-161 QEIDAVLQP
+161 QEIDAVLQ
-170 RKRDG
+170 RKRNG
-175 DEAFPEECTSWDQP
+175 DEAFPEDCVSWDQS
-189 RKRQVTEIS
+189 RKRQATEMS
-198 QDLTIEPPDKTPSLS
+198 QYSTTESPDKTPSLL

-225 GPHTPSDVEKQLST
+225 GPHTPSDVEKQQSD
-239 GAVFDPIDLLFEDP
+239 AVFDSIDLLFEDP
-253 SGDIS
+253 SGGFP

-263 SEFPFSF
+263 GEVSF
-270 DLQGEGNR
+270 NFDIQGAGNG

-285 AANCSMFDQPFGL
+285 SATFSVFDQSF
-298 ADHVLPPVSEITK
+298 DLPSVSEITK
-311 ERFSLDHQEIVD
+311 ERFSLDHQDIVD

-397 LASDMT
+397 LASDLT
-403 AVDPATGKTKQ
+403 AMDPATGKTKQ

-436 QYKQETIEWKN
+436 QYKQEAIEWKN

-460 YDIHQ
+460 YEIQVQ
-465 KQMPAVAPIPNGYK
+465 KQMPAVAPIPTGYK

-486 NSSAASL
+486 SSNATSL
-493 PPSTSHPQS
+493 QPSTSQPQS
-502 ITSTPNAYA
+502 MASTPNASA
-511 GNSEEP
+511 GEP
-517 ITIDLTEETGDDVS
+517 ITIDLTEETGDDGS

-540 QEESQRRAGMLQS
+540 QEERQRRVEMLQS

-563 GPDGDVGNQNLRL
+563 DADGDVGNQNLRI
-576 SVTPASRQGSL
+576 SVTPAPRQGSL

-602 HVPARDP
+602 HVPARGP
-609 CEIASDDRLDNNDDD
+609 CEIASDDRVEDDD
-624 LARMMEQELASDTAT
+624 ELARMMEQELASPIAT
-639 SRSHDCDVLIAQAGD
+639 SKPGDCDVLKAQVGD
-654 SPKHVFR
+654 SPKIVSK